1 MSLLSILSAI
11 VSTPVLA
18 VRRLRPWVITVIA
31 LLVGAAILLSPIGA
45 APPTAHPPLATIT
58 DVTPIPAASPAAV
71 TLSAGEDPSTV
82 VVSWPAPA
90 QPPSA
95 TAVDVYR
102 SPSAGA
108 GAGAGPLLVSVPV
121 AAGAHAVALPALP
134 PGGTAVVTVV
144 LSAPSGTT
152 TLGPSA
158 PFPTTPSPAPSS
170 ASSSGPARSAILSPP
185 ASVPVP
191 CLGAGYGVGRVTV
204 NGYSGVQGSY
214 CVPPAF
220 TSGTGAFC
228 ADHGLDYPVGVAG
241 YGWVSSVA
249 GTATALSNQY
259 GRAADPADVAR
270 LAWIYATWAT
280 TTDPARAVAVGI
292 ITHAVMGDYPGLAV
306 ADLDPPRMAVAGGD
320 PAAIV
325 ADVGTMWH
333 AAEAAAGPYTMHID
347 TGPGPFTV
355 GGQYHGRVV
364 LTGRG
369 GGPEVGVPIS
379 VSGATVAADPAAT
392 TGADGASFTWS
403 ATAPTVTLAA
413 RAAVPL
419 PGTDVTVW
427 RPATARVPVQ
437 RVLTAG
443 PGVTPAATLNLT
455 ANAPATL
462 TLVKQSADAA
472 WVPVG
477 SGFSFDV
484 AQPTGPGGAWVTVA
498 SRQTAADGTI
508 AAVTGLLA
516 GTYRITETAHPSAF
530 EGGGPWTGT
539 VYAGQ
544 KAHLVLTDHVATR
557 PVTVTK
563 TGDNTA
569 VQPIGAGVAFS
580 VSFDATNS
588 GSFTTTEGSW
598 TTGPDGVTTAHNLVP
613 GRYQVAEVAAP
624 PGYRLAPPVSFT
636 VAPVGTAAPAVQTV
650 LVNDLAVRGGLSL
663 RKVDADTGAGVAGAV
678 LRVTV
683 ADRVVGTYT
692 TGRAPVPVPDL
703 VAGRYT
709 VTEVAPPP
717 GYLLPAPADQSVNLA
732 AGQTL
737 QVTLADHRTKAG
749 PLPPAAGASPSP
761 PSLSPGSPPVTP
773 AGSTVPGA
781 LAFTGFPVWRLVT
794 AGLLVVIAGVAVLA
808 LGRRRPPRRS

>member
-31 LLVGAAILLSPIGA
+31 LLVGAAVLLAPIGA
-45 APPTAHPPLATIT
+45 APPTVRPPLATIT
-58 DVTPIPAASPAAV
+58 DVTPIPAASPAEV
-71 TLSAGEDPSTV
+71 TVSAGEDPSSV

-90 QPPSA
+90 QPASA

-102 SPSAGA
+102 RASASAAPGA
-108 GAGAGPLLVSVPV
+108 LLVSVPV

-134 PGGTAVVTVV
+134 PGGPAVVTVV
-144 LSAPSGTT
+144 LSGPSGTT

-158 PFPTTPSPAPSS
+158 PFPTTPSPA
-170 ASSSGPARSAILSPP
+170 SSSSPARLAAPSPP

-204 NGYSGVQGSY
+204 DGYAGVQGSY
-214 CVPPAF
+214 CAPPAF
-220 TSGTGAFC
+220 TAGTGAFC

-280 TTDPARAVAVGI
+280 TTDPARAVAIGV

-320 PAAIV
+320 PATIA
-325 ADVGTMWH
+325 ADVGAMWRGS
-333 AAEAAAGPYTMHID
+333 EAAAGPYTMQID
-347 TGPGPFTV
+347 PGRGPFTV
-355 GGQYHGRVV
+355 GGRYHGRVV

-369 GGPEVGVPIS
+369 GPEGGVPIS
-379 VSGATVAADPAAT
+379 LTGATATADPAGT
-392 TGADGASFTWS
+392 TGADGALGFTWS

-419 PGTDVTVW
+419 PGTDITVW

-443 PGVTPAATLNLT
+443 PGVTPAATVSLT

-462 TLVKQSADAA
+462 TLVKQSVDAA

-477 SGFSFDV
+477 PGFSFDV
-484 AQPTGPGGAWVTVA
+484 AQPTGPGGAWVTVG

-508 AAVTGLLA
+508 AAVTGLRA
-516 GTYRITETAHPSAF
+516 GTYRVTETAHPLAF

-539 VYAGQ
+539 LSAGQ
-544 KAHLVLTDHVATR
+544 NARLVLTDHVATR

-569 VQPIGAGVAFS
+569 VQPIGAGVTFS
-580 VSFDATNS
+580 VSFDATDS
-588 GSFTTTEGSW
+588 GSFTTSEGSW
-598 TTGPDGVTTAHNLVP
+598 TTGPDGRTTAHNLAP
-613 GRYQVAEVAAP
+613 GRYQLAEVAAP
-624 PGYRLAPPVSFT
+624 PGYRLAPPVAFT
-636 VAPVGTAAPAVQTV
+636 VAPVATAAPAVQTV
-650 LVNDLAVRGGLSL
+650 LVNDLATRGGLSL
-663 RKVDADTGAGVAGAV
+663 RKVDADTGASVAGAV

-683 ADRVVGTYT
+683 GDRVVGTFT
-692 TGRAPVPVPDL
+692 TGRAPVPVPGL
-703 VAGRYT
+703 AAGRYT
-709 VTEVAPPP
+709 VTEVAAPP
-717 GYLLPAPADQSVNLA
+717 GYQLPAPADQSVDLA

-737 QVTLADHRTKAG
+737 QVTLADHRAKAG
-749 PLPPAAGASPSP
+749 PPPPAAASPSP
-761 PSLSPGSPPVTP
+761 PSLSTGSPPMTP
-773 AGSTVPGA
+773 TRSVPGA
-781 LAFTGFPVWRLVT
+781 LAFTGFSLWRLVT
-794 AGLLVVIAGVAVLA
+794 AGLLLVTAGVAVLA

>member
-11 VSTPVLA
+11 VSSPVLA

-185 ASVPVP
+185 PSVPVP

-204 NGYSGVQGSY
+204 NGYAGVQGSY

-220 TSGTGAFC
+220 TSGAGAFC

-259 GRAADPADVAR
+259 GRATDPADVAR

-347 TGPGPFTV
+347 PGPGPFTV

-392 TGADGASFTWS
+392 TGAAAGLVAPGRERLGGGQRGHGFHLECHGPDRDPGGQGGRSPARHRRHRVAAGDGTGPCPAGSYRRAGRDAS
-403 ATAPTVTLAA
+403 
-413 RAAVPL
+413 
-419 PGTDVTVW
+419 GD
-427 RPATARVPVQ
+427 
-437 RVLTAG
+437 
-443 PGVTPAATLNLT
+443 
-455 ANAPATL
+455 
-462 TLVKQSADAA
+462 
-472 WVPVG
+472 
-477 SGFSFDV
+477 
-484 AQPTGPGGAWVTVA
+484 AQPD
-498 SRQTAADGTI
+498 RQ
-508 AAVTGLLA
+508 
-516 GTYRITETAHPSAF
+516 RPCHP
-530 EGGGPWTGT
+530 
-539 VYAGQ
+539 
-544 KAHLVLTDHVATR
+544 H
-557 PVTVTK
+557 
-563 TGDNTA
+563 
-569 VQPIGAGVAFS
+569 
-580 VSFDATNS
+580 
-588 GSFTTTEGSW
+588 
-598 TTGPDGVTTAHNLVP
+598 
-613 GRYQVAEVAAP
+613 
-624 PGYRLAPPVSFT
+624 
-636 VAPVGTAAPAVQTV
+636 
-650 LVNDLAVRGGLSL
+650 
-663 RKVDADTGAGVAGAV
+663 
-678 LRVTV
+678 
-683 ADRVVGTYT
+683 
-692 TGRAPVPVPDL
+692 
-703 VAGRYT
+703 
-709 VTEVAPPP
+709 
-717 GYLLPAPADQSVNLA
+717 
-732 AGQTL
+732 AGQTVGRCRLGAGGVRL
-737 QVTLADHRTKAG
+737 QLRRGPADRTG
-749 PLPPAAGASPSP
+749 RGVGDGCLPPDRG
-761 PSLSPGSPPVTP
+761 
-773 AGSTVPGA
+773 
-781 LAFTGFPVWRLVT
+781 
-794 AGLLVVIAGVAVLA
+794 
-808 LGRRRPPRRS
+808 